1 MELLSISIA
10 LLVVADCSIYWWV
23 TNNNARDARVV
34 KMTDD
39 ERKRYEAMERET
51 IAKARKISLV
61 VFFFTAV
68 VAAVVVGIVL
78 AYTGNTL

>member
-1 MELLSISIA
+1 MEWLIA
-10 LLVVADCSIYWWV
+10 LLVVVDCFIYWWA
-23 TNNNARDARVV
+23 TNKNARDARVV

-61 VFFFTAV
+61 VFFFEAV

-78 AYTGNTL
+78 AYTGDTL